1 MRSRARRVV
10 AKLEWT
16 HGKANPRFVVT
27 SLAPAVWQ
35 TCAFYEDLYRQ
46 RGEMEN
52 RIKEPAY
59 P

>member
-1 MRSRARRVV
+1 MV